1 MKKQDHLITLKE
13 KEYSPSI
20 EENTLFLLLSVL
32 QLIEITVFCEM
43 SE

>member
-20 EENTLFLLLSVL
+20 EEKYSFSFIVCDP
-32 QLIEITVFCEM
+32 VC
-43 SE
+43 